1 MFSVFKIGTA
11 LAFAG
16 QVSAMIFAMEGFP
29 SDENGEDEANIV
41 AFPFLSDEN
50 GGDGANREPENE
62 SSKNGMALAF
72 EDQVRPLRPAVTPPP
87 VNALTTAPPVVT
99 RTGASSE
106 VVSDRAWAEEQEW
119 WDNMFGPMEGV
130 DDVPRRDAEHK
141 EITSRDPIQTQSHAE
156 LTSRARDD
164 SLSPSFLLLKASK
177 SVSSASKKEAHIG
190 KTPRTGTS

>member
-16 QVSAMIFAMEGFP
+16 QVSAMMFAMDGFP
-29 SDENGEDEANIV
+29 M
-41 AFPFLSDEN
+41 DEN
-50 GGDGANREPENE
+50 GGDEANREPEHDE

-130 DDVPRRDAEHK
+130 DDVAEHK
-141 EITSRDPIQTQSHAE
+141 EITSRDPIQTQSHRE
-156 LTSRARDD
+156 IPSRARDD